1 MILDGNQGE
10 ILAKRFLIKKGY
22 RIIEVNYRC
31 RIGEIDIIA
40 SNDDKICFVEVKTR
54 NSLIYGRPFESVN
67 CFKQNRIRKIAQHF
81 LILNKQ
87 YQDLSPRFDVISIY
101 LSQRSRKVQ
110 IEFIPNAF

>member
-1 MILDGNQGE
+1 MLNGRQGE
-10 ILAKRFLIKKGY
+10 NIAKRFLIKKGY

-40 SNDDKICFVEVKTR
+40 SNDNKICFVEVKTR

-67 CFKQNRIRKIAQHF
+67 YFKQNRIRKIAQYF

-101 LSQRSRKVQ
+101 LPKEKEQPQ
-110 IEFIPNAF
+110 IRFIQNAF

>member
-1 MILDGNQGE
+1 MLNGRQGE
-10 ILAKRFLIKKGY
+10 NIAKRFLIKKGY

-40 SNDDKICFVEVKTR
+40 SDDNKICFVEVKTR

-67 CFKQNRIRKIAQHF
+67 YFKKNRIRKIAQHF

-101 LSQRSRKVQ
+101 LPQEIKKPQ
-110 IEFIPNAF
+110 IRFIQNAF

>member
-1 MILDGNQGE
+1 MLNGRQGE
-10 ILAKRFLIKKGY
+10 NIAKRFLIKKGY

-40 SNDDKICFVEVKTR
+40 SNDNKICFVEVKTR

-67 CFKQNRIRKIAQHF
+67 YFKQNRIRKIAQHF

-101 LSQRSRKVQ
+101 LPHGIKKPQ
-110 IEFIPNAF
+110 IRFIQNAF

>member
-1 MILDGNQGE
+1 MLNGRQGE
-10 ILAKRFLIKKGY
+10 NIAKRFLIKKGY

-40 SNDDKICFVEVKTR
+40 SNDNKICFVEVKTR

-67 CFKQNRIRKIAQHF
+67 YFKQNRIRKIAQYF

-101 LSQRSRKVQ
+101 LPKEIKKPQ
-110 IEFIPNAF
+110 IRFIQNAF

>member
-1 MILDGNQGE
+1 MLDGNQGE
-10 ILAKRFLIKKGY
+10 VIAKKFLIKKGY
-22 RIIEVNYRC
+22 KIIEVNYRC

-40 SNDDKICFVEVKTR
+40 TNDNKICFVEVKTR

-67 CFKQNRIRKIAQHF
+67 YFKQNRIRKIAQYF

-101 LSQRSRKVQ
+101 LSQEIKKPQ
-110 IEFIPNAF
+110 IRFIQNAF